1 MKSVNASSK
10 VKRRYILVEAR
21 SKEVVQKALLE
32 GLGTL
37 GMAKAMVVFLTVRGQ
52 EKEIVFSIERDAL
65 DSVRA
70 VFELA
75 KETVKIV
82 RVSGTL
88 KGLEK

>member
-10 VKRRYILVEAR
+10 IKRRYLLVKAENR
-21 SKEVVQKALLE
+21 ESVQKALLE

-37 GMAKAMVVFLTVRGQ
+37 GMAKAMVVFVTVKGR
-52 EKEIVFSIERDAL
+52 EKELVFSVERDAL

-75 KETVKIV
+75 REEIQIL
-82 RVSGTL
+82 RVSGTI
-88 KGLEK
+88 KGLED